1 MLNFIWFRFYLALGN
16 ICTEFHVVEKIIP
29 EVQLYV
35 SLYRNILLVKST
47 ILVTVYLHVTYI

>member
-1 MLNFIWFRFYLALGN
+1 
-16 ICTEFHVVEKIIP
+16 VVEKIIP